1 MLVCK
6 IWWVNC
12 DKQYWEDEETGQKQ
26 KKHRW
31 VEVSQLFL
39 SDTVLEKEFNESEE
53 LLIDAEV
60 NL

>member
-1 MLVCK
+1 MP
-6 IWWVNC
+6 
-12 DKQYWEDEETGQKQ
+12 EA

-31 VEVSQLFL
+31 MEVSQLFL